1 MADEFV
7 LEKMEIPDKPKRK
20 YKRGDVDIY
29 SDDKE
34 PTGAGG
40 MCLEA
45 TLSFLSW
52 IVVLLFPICWFSMC
66 RNVPEYERAVIFTF
80 GRSGDFKEKGPGFF
94 IVNPMTQKVVQIDK
108 RLRTLNVPV
117 QEILTRDGVSVLV
130 DAIINYRV
138 ANCVFAVNN
147 IISYEYGTSLLG
159 QVTLRNVLGSQSLAD
174 LMSDR
179 DKLSINMQRLLDT
192 ATDPWGIK
200 VERVDIKDLRL
211 PQELM
216 RSLAA
221 EAEAHREARA
231 KIIAAEGEKNA
242 AHALQEAAQV
252 ISSNPAA
259 LQLRYLQTLNTI
271 AGESQSTI
279 LFPVPMDM
287 MNPAEKLKTL

>member
-1 MADEFV
+1 MADEIV
-7 LEKMEIPDKPKRK
+7 LSNMEDIIKPKRTPK
-20 YKRGDVDIY
+20 LGDVDIY
-29 SDDKE
+29 SDDKTE
-34 PTGAGG
+34 MGG
-40 MCLEA
+40 GVKCLEGVL
-45 TLSFLSW
+45 TLLSW
-52 IVVLLFPICWFSMC
+52 ILIFIFPICWFNIC

-94 IVNPMTQKVVQIDK
+94 FVNPITQKVIQIDK

-130 DAIINYRV
+130 DAVINFRV
-138 ANCVFAVNN
+138 DNCVFAVNN

-159 QVTLRNVLGSQSLAD
+159 QTTLRNVLGSQSLAE

-179 DKLSINMQRLLDT
+179 EKLAADMREALDL

-200 VERVDIKDLRL
+200 VERVDIKDVRL
-211 PQELM
+211 PQELT
-216 RSLAA
+216 RVLAA

-242 AHALQEAAQV
+242 ASALNEAAQV
-252 ISSNPAA
+252 ISSSPAA

-271 AGESQSTI
+271 AGEHQSTI

-287 MNPAEKLKTL
+287 MNPGEKVKTA

>member
-1 MADEFV
+1 
-7 LEKMEIPDKPKRK
+7 MESPPVKPKQPIK
-20 YKRGDVDIY
+20 LGDVDIY
-29 SDDKE
+29 SDE
-34 PTGAGG
+34 REIRGAGG
-40 MCLEA
+40 LFLERV
-45 TLSFLSW
+45 LSFISW
-52 IVVLLFPICWFSMC
+52 IFVLFFPLCWFSMC
-66 RNVPEYERAVIFTF
+66 RNIPEYERAVIFTF

-94 IVNPMTQKVVQIDK
+94 IVNPLTQKVIQIDK

-130 DAIINYRV
+130 DAVINYRV
-138 ANCVFAVNN
+138 ENCVFAVNN

-159 QVTLRNVLGSQSLAD
+159 QTTLRNVLGSQSLSE

-179 DKLSINMQRLLDT
+179 DKLSANMQKLLDI

-211 PQELM
+211 PTELT
-216 RSLAA
+216 RVLAA

-242 AHALQEAAQV
+242 ATALNEAAQV
-252 ISSNPAA
+252 IASNPAA

-271 AGESQSTI
+271 AGEHQSTI

-287 MNPAEKLKTL
+287 MQPGADKVKTL

>member
-1 MADEFV
+1 MADEIA
-7 LEKMEIPDKPKRK
+7 LGRMETSVKPKRK
-20 YKRGDVDIY
+20 SRRGDVDIY
-29 SDDKE
+29 SDDRE
-34 PTGAGG
+34 PRESGG
-40 MCLEA
+40 LCLEA
-45 TLSFLSW
+45 TLSFISW
-52 IVVLLFPICWFSMC
+52 IFVILFPICWFGMC

-94 IVNPMTQKVVQIDK
+94 IINPMTQKVIQIDK

-147 IISYEYGTSLLG
+147 IISYEYGTTLLG
-159 QVTLRNVLGSQSLAD
+159 QVTLRNVLGSQSLAE

-179 DKLSINMQRLLDT
+179 EKLSINMQRQLDI

-200 VERVDIKDLRL
+200 IERVDIKDLRL
-211 PQELM
+211 PTELT
-216 RSLAA
+216 RVLAA

-242 AHALQEAAQV
+242 ATALQEAAQV

-279 LFPVPMDM
+279 LFPIPMNM
-287 MNPAEKLKTL
+287 LIPGQKVV

>member
-1 MADEFV
+1 MADEIV
-7 LEKMEIPDKPKRK
+7 LERMEESLKPKRK
-20 YKRGDVDIY
+20 FKLGDVDIY
-29 SDDKE
+29 SDEKE
-34 PTGAGG
+34 ARAPGG
-40 MCLEA
+40 LCLEA

-52 IVVLLFPICWFSMC
+52 IIVILFPICWFAMC

-94 IVNPMTQKVVQIDK
+94 IINPLTQKVIQVDK

-130 DAIINYRV
+130 DAVINYRV
-138 ANCVFAVNN
+138 ENCVFAVIN

-159 QVTLRNVLGSQSLAD
+159 QVTLRNVLGSQSLAE

-179 DKLSINMQRLLDT
+179 EKLSANMRRQLDL

-211 PQELM
+211 PTELT
-216 RSLAA
+216 RVLAA

-242 AHALQEAAQV
+242 ATALQEAAQV

-279 LFPVPMDM
+279 LFPVPVEM
-287 MNPAEKLKTL
+287 MSPGNKMKTM